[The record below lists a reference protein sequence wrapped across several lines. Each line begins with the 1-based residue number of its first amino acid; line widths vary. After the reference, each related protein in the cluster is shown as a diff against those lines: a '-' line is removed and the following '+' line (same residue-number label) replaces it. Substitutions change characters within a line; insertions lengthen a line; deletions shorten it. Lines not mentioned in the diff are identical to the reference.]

1 MVSLQLISFKSL
13 SIFIIVDLK
22 FWAIKSNV
30 WASLRTVFTNFF
42 FFFFGNRPYLYL
54 SAL

>member
-42 FFFFGNRPYLYL
+42 FFFGNRPYLYL